1 MTLPSY
7 NPLPTTN
14 AAGTFFASSD
24 GYIAGF
30 LLDDPGLRYQLQS
43 AIVNPASA
51 NLIYGGVAVTTKL
64 ANQAAVSALLGK
76 TLDLATAIANL
87 TGFATFSQS
96 YAGVQLP
103 QSQVPLYAPGMAI
116 NFVEIGSGARI
127 ALPISSVNAN
137 ALLGGQDNA
146 QLSWDYT
153 NQVVIPFTA
162 AGANAGAIPGT
173 GAGGLA
179 KIIDIAVGNSKI
191 VVPNSPVAGE
201 ANWNDAGS
209 VIVLQ
214 I

>member
-14 AAGTFFASSD
+14 AAGTFFAS
-24 GYIAGF
+24 IAGF

-137 ALLGGQDNA
+137 ALLGQDNA

-153 NQVVIPFTA
+153 NQVVIPFTG